1 MQLRRKRGIRKLHVC
16 ESEDDDNELAPE
28 NQPNIN
34 SSKRVLNLLESDD
47 GAQVNTPRRDPSSRS
62 SKLQE
67 LKSTQRERLLQKLHQ
82 GKDESETDSE
92 STSDDDQRV
101 DPNAGVVLSGE
112 QILFPESDSE
122 EMDWIVSDSENS
134 THDYDVQEADCT
146 TDVPVDDWKL
156 AFSSMHMFRSDVK
169 FVLED
174 VHKFKERLLNSM
186 PTDNDDDDGF
196 YPLIYSAA
204 LADED
209 ALRELLPGS
218 KMEPV
223 QNVLTT
229 HHTSLLKI
237 IVEAPLR
244 KVQNKSGTA
253 VDDNIASLKCLQTLA
268 ALRREIFK
276 EALKHEPKG
285 SPTTL
290 SFAVWNRKPQCAS
303 YLIQHGAEVAMHSVR
318 YPPTLL
324 HLAVMANDNDES
336 HSNGRRESCVALL
349 LILLPLLSDEIE
361 FQDDSGFTPL
371 MKSCVAGDVGCL
383 QLLLDFGASID
394 CRDAQKTSPLHLAA
408 ASGWIECVNELI
420 MNGHPVDCVDKKGWS
435 PLLYAHFQNHQDC
448 VLALM
453 EAKTEQLSIVGNLLQ
468 TNRDAEEG
476 WGQTVKVV
484 RSLLVSLAHHEAYH
498 ALFNKFVRQN
508 PLVFEEKEYGFLKHC
523 MGLLDFDNKLMWI
536 RGKLKILTK
545 YAEDAAVEA
554 LSLLS
559 IPRSPPEGLLALVQD
574 MLYDFLPSSYWAG
587 SLIVTFANEAGI
599 CTGPRK
605 EFWSLYCQELVNGKD
620 SLFSSSDNGQA
631 MLQPGVILMQ
641 STQFAERL
649 ALVHHV
655 GMILAQAV
663 FHGDNIP
670 LHLVQP
676 LLKQLLGIQLSH
688 PEDLEQFDEVL
699 HHNLTSIDDIS
710 VLDLTFEE
718 NVQSP
723 RNLEMF
729 TFPLLEGGCNMSVTT
744 ENKDEYIRLMSEFK
758 LEKSVAEETKA
769 FCAGFW
775 KVIPKKCL
783 QVLTT
788 NELSLFVSGIPTI
801 DVDDWEKQTVYAPG
815 VPENTKVWFWKLV
828 HSLREEEKALL
839 LKFSTGSPCVPVGGF
854 KNLQGLG
861 GLCKFQI
868 KQVKGTDKVSHS
880 STIL

>member
-1 MQLRRKRGIRKLHVC
+1 
-16 ESEDDDNELAPE
+16 
-28 NQPNIN
+28 
-34 SSKRVLNLLESDD
+34 
-47 GAQVNTPRRDPSSRS
+47 
-62 SKLQE
+62 
-67 LKSTQRERLLQKLHQ
+67 
-82 GKDESETDSE
+82 
-92 STSDDDQRV
+92 
-101 DPNAGVVLSGE
+101 
-112 QILFPESDSE
+112 
-122 EMDWIVSDSENS
+122 
-134 THDYDVQEADCT
+134 VQ
-146 TDVPVDDWKL
+146 VDDWKL

-599 CTGPRK
+599 TTIMLLSYCVY
-605 EFWSLYCQELVNGKD
+605 FLYCCCLVK
-620 SLFSSSDNGQA
+620 QA
-631 MLQPGVILMQ
+631 Y
-641 STQFAERL
+641 
-649 ALVHHV
+649 
-655 GMILAQAV
+655 
-663 FHGDNIP
+663 
-670 LHLVQP
+670 
-676 LLKQLLGIQLSH
+676 
-688 PEDLEQFDEVL
+688 
-699 HHNLTSIDDIS
+699 
-710 VLDLTFEE
+710 VLDLGRSFGL
-718 NVQSP
+718 SIA
-723 RNLEMF
+723 RNL
-729 TFPLLEGGCNMSVTT
+729 
-744 ENKDEYIRLMSEFK
+744 
-758 LEKSVAEETKA
+758 
-769 FCAGFW
+769 
-775 KVIPKKCL
+775 
-783 QVLTT
+783 
-788 NELSLFVSGIPTI
+788 
-801 DVDDWEKQTVYAPG
+801 
-815 VPENTKVWFWKLV
+815 
-828 HSLREEEKALL
+828 
-839 LKFSTGSPCVPVGGF
+839 
-854 KNLQGLG
+854 
-861 GLCKFQI
+861 
-868 KQVKGTDKVSHS
+868 
-880 STIL
+880 